1 MKKIKVLGKVVGMY
15 NERTHVLRKRVYK
28 SKHFFRVGGEWGID
42 YHMLE
47 MLPEDATIVLE
58 ELEGHK
64 WYFMCKSEIESLGRD
79 FIGYKD
85 YGLQVM
91 VKLEDWRTLT
101 PEQEEENLYRQT
113 QGLEPKYIPL

>member
-1 MKKIKVLGKVVGMY
+1 MKKIKVGEKVVGMY
-15 NERTHVLRKRVYK
+15 NERTHVLKKRVYK

-64 WYFMCKSEIESLGRD
+64 WYWLSKKEIMENGREFLG
-79 FIGYKD
+79 YAD
-85 YGLQVM
+85 YGLQRM
-91 VKLEDWRTLT
+91 VPLSKWKTLT
-101 PEQEEENLYRQT
+101 KEQTEENEYRKA
-113 QGLEPKYIPL
+113 QGLELRYIPL